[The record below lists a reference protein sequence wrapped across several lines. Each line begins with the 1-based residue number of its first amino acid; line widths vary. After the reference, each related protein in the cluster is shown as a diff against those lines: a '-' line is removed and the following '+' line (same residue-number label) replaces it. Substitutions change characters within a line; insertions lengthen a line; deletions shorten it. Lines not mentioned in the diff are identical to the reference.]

1 MTVDQPGAIPMFVNE
16 QRVFINQNNHTW
28 VVVHKTASGGRAQDI
43 ATFFANDPAMA
54 STHYIVGQD
63 GTIVQAVLEKDGAGG
78 NCCEKGNFA
87 SFLPVGQNLNTWTV
101 SVEHVDPAS
110 DNSTPLTAAQKVAS
124 FKLIHDICVRHNIP
138 MRAGDATGGI
148 IGHYQIDPVDRALCP
163 NNYPWQELWN
173 YLKGNTNMA
182 PTGWKDDGKTL
193 TAPNGHRV
201 VLGFRDYVLS
211 HNWDANNQPL
221 EEEWTADPLEVS
233 NPSLGAGQKL
243 GFNWT
248 TLEYTA
254 ARGVFEAWQGQEIVA
269 LRAEIATLK
278 AAAVI
283 MPNVADAVSQL
294 EAAQAANGVIG
305 TSLTK
310 ALTDLKQ

>member
-1 MTVDQPGAIPMFVNE
+1 MV
-16 QRVFINQNNHTW
+16 
-28 VVVHKTASGGRAQDI
+28 
-43 ATFFANDPAMA
+43 
-54 STHYIVGQD
+54 
-63 GTIVQAVLEKDGAGG
+63 
-78 NCCEKGNFA
+78 
-87 SFLPVGQNLNTWTV
+87 
-101 SVEHVDPAS
+101 
-110 DNSTPLTAAQKVAS
+110 
-124 FKLIHDICVRHNIP
+124 
-138 MRAGDATGGI
+138 
-148 IGHYQIDPVDRALCP
+148 
-163 NNYPWQELWN
+163 
-173 YLKGNTNMA
+173 

-201 VLGFRDYVLS
+201 ILGFRDYVLS

-269 LRAEIATLK
+269 LRAEIVALK